1 MGQGER
7 DTGGIVEKFKVD
19 KRTWRLG
26 ERETKGNI
34 EKFKVLG

>member
-1 MGQGER
+1 MR
-7 DTGGIVEKFKVD
+7 GIVEKFKVD

-26 ERETKGNI
+26 ERETKENV